1 LVRLANLQEAA
12 VALERLRSWMVEKLN
27 PAQPIIASDEGSSV
41 QSTQRITSYR
51 NAFRN
56 IDSVNR
62 AVNMVVSACSSLD
75 YDIKDKIHDGV
86 VNGIRQKTLN
96 TLLNFRPNPYQSAQ
110 DFRRELFKD
119 LLLDGNAFV
128 HFDGTFMY
136 HLPADNVEILTDPR
150 TFIRGYKYNVGVT
163 FPEQD
168 VFYFKDIN
176 SNSIY
181 RGSSRLE
188 ACLDNIDILYSMQEF
203 QQKFFENGTIFGLV
217 LTSENTLSP
226 QAKEKTLAYW
236 QQRYNAKSG
245 GRRPIILDS
254 GLKPYKLQDQKFSD
268 LDFDLAI
275 KTHTERIM
283 TAVGVPP
290 ILLMGG
296 NNANIAPNLRL
307 FYMET
312 VLPIVKL
319 YVSSLERYFGYDV
332 EAITSSVSA
341 LQPDVG
347 EIAKYHST
355 LVNGGI
361 ITPNEARQELRYPK
375 LDGQDTI
382 RIPANIAGS
391 AADPSQGGRPSTTR
405 E

>member
-1 LVRLANLQEAA
+1 MDK
-12 VALERLRSWMVEKLN
+12 LRGWVVEKLN
-27 PAQPIIASDEGSSV
+27 PAQPLIHTDEGTHIGSES
-41 QSTQRITSYR
+41 RIITFR

-62 AVNMVVSACSSLD
+62 AVNMIISAAGSLD
-75 YDIKDKIHDGV
+75 YDVKDKVHEGV
-86 VNGIRQKTLN
+86 VTGIRQKTLN

-128 HFDGTFMY
+128 HFDGVFMY
-136 HLPADNVEILTDPR
+136 HLPAENVEILTDSK
-150 TFIRGYKYNVGVT
+150 TFIRGYRYNGNVI
-163 FPEQD
+163 FEERD
-168 VFYFKDIN
+168 VFYFKDV
-176 SNSIY
+176 SSTSIY

-188 ACLDNIDILYSMQEF
+188 SCLENINILYAMQEF

-217 LTSENTLSP
+217 LTSENTLSQ

-236 QQRYNAKSG
+236 QQRYNSKSG
-245 GRRPIILDS
+245 GKRPIILDS
-254 GLKPYKLQDQKFSD
+254 GLKPQRLSEQKFSD
-268 LDFDLAI
+268 LDFDQAMR
-275 KTHTERIM
+275 THNERI
-283 TAVGVPP
+283 VSSLGVPP
-290 ILLMGG
+290 LLLMGG
-296 NNANIAPNLRL
+296 NNANITPNLRL
-307 FYMET
+307 FYLET
-312 VLPIVKL
+312 ILPIVRL
-319 YVSSLERYFGYDV
+319 YISSLERYFGYDV

-341 LQPDVG
+341 LQPDIG
-347 EIAKYHST
+347 ELAKYHST
-355 LVNGGI
+355 LVNGGV

-375 LDGQDTI
+375 LEGQDTI

>member
-1 LVRLANLQEAA
+1 MATAIN
-12 VALERLRSWMVEKLN
+12 RLRGWIVEKLN
-27 PAQPIIASDEGSSV
+27 PAQPLIHTDEGTHIGTES
-41 QSTQRITSYR
+41 RIVNFR

-62 AVNMVVSACSSLD
+62 AVNMIISATSSLD
-75 YDIKDKIHDGV
+75 YDVKDKVNEGV
-86 VNGIRQKTLN
+86 VNGIRQKSLVN
-96 TLLNFRPNPYQSAQ
+96 LLNFRPNPYQSAQ

-119 LLLDGNAFV
+119 LLLDGNAFI
-128 HFDGTFMY
+128 HFDGVFMY
-136 HLPADNVEILTDPR
+136 HLPAENVEILSDPK
-150 TFIRGYKYNVGVT
+150 TFIRGYRYNGQVL
-163 FPEQD
+163 FEERD
-168 VFYFKDIN
+168 VFYFKDV
-176 SNSIY
+176 SSTSIY
-181 RGSSRLE
+181 RGASRLE
-188 ACLDNIDILYSMQEF
+188 SCMNNISTLYAMQEF

-217 LTSENTLSP
+217 LTSENTLSQ

-236 QQRYNAKSG
+236 QQRYNSKSG
-245 GRRPIILDS
+245 GKRPIILDS
-254 GLKPYKLQDQKFSD
+254 GLKPHRLSEQNFKD
-268 LDFDLAI
+268 LDFDVAI
-275 KTHTERIM
+275 KTHNERIISSL
-283 TAVGVPP
+283 GVPP
-290 ILLMGG
+290 LLLNGG

-307 FYMET
+307 FYLET

-319 YVSSLERYFGYDV
+319 YISAVERYFGYDV

-347 EIAKYHST
+347 ELAKYHST

>member
-1 LVRLANLQEAA
+1 
-12 VALERLRSWMVEKLN
+12 VATAINRLRGWIVEKLN
-27 PAQPIIASDEGSSV
+27 PAQPLIHTDEGTHIGTES
-41 QSTQRITSYR
+41 RIVNFR

-62 AVNMVVSACSSLD
+62 AVNMIISATSSLD
-75 YDIKDKIHDGV
+75 YDVKDKVNEGV
-86 VNGIRQKTLN
+86 INGIRQKTLVN
-96 TLLNFRPNPYQSAQ
+96 LLNFRPNPYQSAQ

-119 LLLDGNAFV
+119 LLLDGNAFI
-128 HFDGTFMY
+128 HFDGAFMY
-136 HLPADNVEILTDPR
+136 HLPAENVEILSDPK
-150 TFIRGYKYNVGVT
+150 TFIRGYRYNGQVL
-163 FPEQD
+163 FEERD
-168 VFYFKDIN
+168 VFYFKDV
-176 SNSIY
+176 SSTSIY
-181 RGSSRLE
+181 RGASRLE
-188 ACLDNIDILYSMQEF
+188 SCMSNISTLYAMQEF

-217 LTSENTLSP
+217 LTSENTLSQ

-236 QQRYNAKSG
+236 QQRYNSKSG
-245 GRRPIILDS
+245 GKRPIILDS
-254 GLKPYKLQDQKFSD
+254 GLKPHRLSEQNFKD
-268 LDFDLAI
+268 LDFDVAI
-275 KTHTERIM
+275 KTHNERIISSL
-283 TAVGVPP
+283 GVPP
-290 ILLMGG
+290 LLLNGG

-307 FYMET
+307 FYLET

-319 YVSSLERYFGYDV
+319 YISAVERYFGYDV

-347 EIAKYHST
+347 ELAKYHST

>member
-1 LVRLANLQEAA
+1 M
-12 VALERLRSWMVEKLN
+12 ALERLRGWIVEKLN
-27 PAQPIIASDEGSSV
+27 PAQPSIASDEGSSV
-41 QSTQRITSYR
+41 QSTQRIVNYR
-51 NAFRN
+51 NAFRS

-62 AVNMVVSACSSLD
+62 SINMVVSACSSLD
-75 YDIKDKIHDGV
+75 YDVKDKVHEGV
-86 VNGIRQKTLN
+86 VAGIRQKTLN

-110 DFRRELFKD
+110 EFRRELFKD

-128 HFDGTFMY
+128 HFDGVFMY
-136 HLPADNVEILTDPR
+136 HLPAENVEILTDPR
-150 TFIRGYKYNVGVT
+150 TFIRGFKYNADVT
-163 FPEQD
+163 FPENE

-188 ACLDNIDILYSMQEF
+188 SCLGNIDVLNSMHEF

-254 GLKPYKLQDQKFSD
+254 GLKPHKLQDQNFSD
-268 LDFDLAI
+268 LDFDKAI
-275 KTHTERIM
+275 RTHSERIM
-283 TAVGVPP
+283 TSIGVPP

-307 FYMET
+307 FYLET
-312 VLPIVKL
+312 VLPITKL
-319 YVSSLERYFGYDV
+319 YISAVERYFGYDV
-332 EAITSSVSA
+332 EAVTSSVSA
-341 LQPDVG
+341 LQPDIS
-347 EIAKYHST
+347 ETAKYHST

-361 ITPNEARQELRYPK
+361 ITPNEARTELRYPK

>member
-1 LVRLANLQEAA
+1 VA
-12 VALERLRSWMVEKLN
+12 VALERLRSWVVEKLN
-27 PAQPIIASDEGSSV
+27 PAQSVIAADEGSSIE
-41 QSTQRITSYR
+41 STQRVVTYR

-62 AVNMVVSACSSLD
+62 SINMVVSACSSLD
-75 YDIKDKIHDGV
+75 YDIKDKVHDGV

-119 LLLDGNAFV
+119 LLLDGNAFI

-136 HLPADNVEILTDPR
+136 HLPADNVEILSDAK
-150 TFIRGYKYNVGVT
+150 TFIRGYRYNGVNGIPFT
-163 FPEQD
+163 EPE

-181 RGSSRLE
+181 RGASRLE
-188 ACLDNIDILYSMQEF
+188 SCLDNIDILYSMQEF

-254 GLKPYKLQDQKFSD
+254 GLKPHKLQDQNFSD
-268 LDFDLAI
+268 LDFDKAI
-275 KTHTERIM
+275 RTHSERIM
-283 TAVGVPP
+283 TSIGVPP

-319 YVSSLERYFGYDV
+319 YISAVERYFGYDV

-347 EIAKYHST
+347 ELAKYHST

-375 LDGQDTI
+375 LEGQDTI